1 MTSTTMQLA
10 DAYGNQRMTDGHH
23 DLTEDHP
30 HTLKARAALEQ
41 RIKEL
46 EMDAKRYRHMRSN
59 ATFQDRNGPGL
70 YWYLPRWNRDLE
82 LGVRLDYAIDRA
94 MSEAALTKAV
104 EISQEYKL
112 P

>member
-1 MTSTTMQLA
+1 MTSTMDLA

-23 DLTEDHP
+23 DVTEDHP

-46 EMDAKRYRHMRSN
+46 EADAARYR
-59 ATFQDRNGPGL
+59 
-70 YWYLPRWNRDLE
+70 W
-82 LGVRLDYAIDRA
+82 VRANDGKDGYNPHIQSMWANCKTPYPSSDEWDAAIDRA
-94 MSEAALTKAV
+94 MSESALQKMV
-104 EISQEYKL
+104 DISQEYKL

>member
-1 MTSTTMQLA
+1 MTSTMDLA

-23 DLTEDHP
+23 DVTEDHP

-46 EMDAKRYRHMRSN
+46 EANDRRYKWLREN
-59 ATFQDRNGPGL
+59 CDWTNGGL
-70 YWYLPRWNRDLE
+70 VVTDINN
-82 LGVRLDYAIDRA
+82 VRLGSMCPSFSMLDETLDRA

>member
-1 MTSTTMQLA
+1 MTSTMDLA

-23 DLTEDHP
+23 AVTEDHP

-46 EMDAKRYRHMRSN
+46 EADAARGRHLMENGCWHRSEDQTHLAVLVPHGSDLSCYAMRVV
-59 ATFQDRNGPGL
+59 A
-70 YWYLPRWNRDLE
+70 
-82 LGVRLDYAIDRA
+82 VDRA

-104 EISQEYKL
+104 EISQELGL